1 MLGHIAVIEA
11 RDTGN
16 LRRNVE
22 IGFERKFRNHI
33 TRTGWVERR
42 DLKCLSD
49 LLISHL
55 GGQWCHYLR

>member
-1 MLGHIAVIEA
+1 MLGHIAVIQA

-16 LRRNVE
+16 SRRNVE
-22 IGFERKFRNHI
+22 VGFERKFRNHI

-49 LLISHL
+49 LWIDRLD
-55 GGQWCHYLR
+55 GQGCQYLR